1 MEKLPPEICTKIFS
15 SACLDTGFTGCS
27 LSLVSKY
34 VHEASLPTRL
44 QSVSLR
50 GHRQILAFASMLDRM
65 SPHLRRIQ
73 HLFISSNPLPPC
85 DTDNMNKTN
94 GDKEI
99 AGAVLGILK
108 NAARRLELLDLAL
121 TDDIESSIDPA
132 RISLP
137 RLKELTTNGIFVFR
151 QLEGDQITLTLEP
164 CHELRRLHVSQP
176 IFIDYYDLE
185 LFGHIGR
192 LAPSLTHLRLSAPR
206 GSHTFPLT
214 LQAALQPLLEHIGN
228 QSQTCTLPASLTK
241 VLVQSEPPRRVS
253 KCGTPRIRYYHML
266 ESLRVLQ
273 ERDGRIVLLKH
284 KREGEAGLSQL
295 SDGLSD
301 WRDRV
306 DGGEGCWNLDD
317 RLLEQ
322 KNLRTR

>member
-1 MEKLPPEICTKIFS
+1 M
-15 SACLDTGFTGCS
+15 
-27 LSLVSKY
+27 
-34 VHEASLPTRL
+34 
-44 QSVSLR
+44 
-50 GHRQILAFASMLDRM
+50 
-65 SPHLRRIQ
+65 
-73 HLFISSNPLPPC
+73 
-85 DTDNMNKTN
+85 
-94 GDKEI
+94 
-99 AGAVLGILK
+99 
-108 NAARRLELLDLAL
+108 LELLDLAL
-121 TDDIESSIDPA
+121 SVDIALSVDPA
-132 RISLP
+132 RISFP
-137 RLKELTTNGIFVFR
+137 RLKELTTNGIFLSR
-151 QLEGDQITLTLEP
+151 KGDQISTLTLEP

-214 LQAALQPLLEHIGN
+214 LQAALQLLLEHIGN

-241 VLVQSEPPRRVS
+241 VLVQGEPPRRVS

-284 KREGEAGLSQL
+284 KERDKETYLWQL
-295 SDGLSD
+295 PDGLSD

-317 RLLEQ
+317 GLLLEE
-322 KNLRTR
+322 KDL